1 MCNKNGMNCYPK
13 CGEIW
18 ICNITKREGS
28 IQSGLRPVFILS
40 NNKNNT
46 YAPTLNVIP
55 LTTKINKRN
64 LPVHVTLYDY
74 EQYGLKQP
82 STMLVEQTTTISSDN
97 LEKYVGIIEDTE
109 VLKNICK
116 ALSVQF
122 PILRMV
128 TCEV

>member
-1 MCNKNGMNCYPK
+1 MYSKNELPNYPK

-18 ICNITKREGS
+18 MCNITERGGS

-55 LTTKINKRN
+55 LTTKMDKRR
-64 LPVHVTLYDY
+64 LPVHVMLWDY
-74 EQYGLKQP
+74 ERYGLRKP
-82 STMLVEQTTTISSDN
+82 STMLIEQTTTISVNN
-97 LEKYVGIIEDTE
+97 LEKCIGNIEDTE
-109 VLKNICK
+109 VLRNICK

-122 PILRMV
+122 PILQLACV
-128 TCEV
+128 C